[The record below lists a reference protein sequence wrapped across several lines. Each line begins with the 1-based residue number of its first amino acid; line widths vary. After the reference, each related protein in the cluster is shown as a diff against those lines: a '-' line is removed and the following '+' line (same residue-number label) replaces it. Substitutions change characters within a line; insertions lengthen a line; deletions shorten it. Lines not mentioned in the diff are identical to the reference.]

1 MEAIDQIVLNFNKD
15 NLSWINAV
23 LAIVM
28 FSVALEIRLS
38 DFKEVFRTPKMIFT
52 GLIAQFLLLPL
63 LTVLLIQILPLYPS
77 FALGMVLV
85 AVCPGGNVSNFYTLL
100 AKGNAA
106 LSVCLTSISTILAG
120 FVIPLAF
127 HFWSGLSPITASLLD
142 EVVVDYWEL
151 FSLAFWLLGLPLISG
166 MTLAHFLPNVSQKL
180 SKPLKRISIL
190 IFLVLIIG
198 AFLANWTTF
207 IEMFHTIFWLVL
219 VHNGLALF
227 LGYGFAK
234 GMGLE
239 ERERRTITLET
250 GVQNAGLALVL
261 VFNFFPDLGGM
272 MLLIAWW
279 GIWHMLVGLLLGTYF
294 GRQALQKTNIE
305 P

>member
-1 MEAIDQIVLNFNKD
+1 M
-15 NLSWINAV
+15 
-23 LAIVM
+23 
-28 FSVALEIRLS
+28 
-38 DFKEVFRTPKMIFT
+38 
-52 GLIAQFLLLPL
+52 
-63 LTVLLIQILPLYPS
+63 
-77 FALGMVLV
+77 
-85 AVCPGGNVSNFYTLL
+85 L

-127 HFWSGLSPITASLLD
+127 HFWSGLSPVTASLLD

-166 MTLAHFLPNVSQKL
+166 MALAHFVPRVSQKL

-207 IEMFHTIFWLVL
+207 IEMFHTIFWLVMI
-219 VHNGLALF
+219 HNGLALF
-227 LGYGFAK
+227 LGYGFASI
-234 GMGLE
+234 MGLE

-261 VFNFFPDLGGM
+261 VFNFFPNLGGM
-272 MLLIAWW
+272 MIVVAWW
-279 GIWHMLVGLLLGTYF
+279 GIWHMVVGLLLGFYF
-294 GRQALQKTNIE
+294 GRASQSY
-305 P
+305 